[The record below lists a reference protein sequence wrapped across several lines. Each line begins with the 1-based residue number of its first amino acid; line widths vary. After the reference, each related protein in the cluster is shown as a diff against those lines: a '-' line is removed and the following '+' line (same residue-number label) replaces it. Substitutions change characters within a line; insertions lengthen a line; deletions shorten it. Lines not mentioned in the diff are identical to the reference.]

1 MRKDA
6 ELARR
11 AERQY
16 GIFSLRD
23 VTELRFTEAERR
35 ERLESGRWQPVHDN
49 AYRVAG
55 APRLWKGDLLA
66 ACWAGGFRAAAS
78 HRSALALMNLP
89 GGRRNVPEIVTP
101 RWRRAR
107 HDGVVVHETTVLSAD
122 DVTGVD
128 GIPVTTP
135 ARTLVDAAA
144 VLHPSTLDI
153 AVDEALRRDL
163 VTFDALWTRVAE
175 LGGRGRAGTAHLRAF
190 LAARHPDADL
200 SESVR
205 ETLLV
210 DALVAANLPRPVL
223 QQEIRDRSG
232 TFVARVDAAYPHARV
247 ALEYD
252 SYLHHGGRA
261 KHARDLER
269 RNRMAALGWHVI
281 SVTGP
286 ALRAGAADACRAV
299 RALLQGAA

>member
-1 MRKDA
+1 MA
-6 ELARR
+6 VAFGGPS
-11 AERQY
+11 AAQAA
-16 GIFSLRD
+16 
-23 VTELRFTEAERR
+23 T
-35 ERLESGRWQPVHDN
+35 PVHH
-49 AYRVAG
+49 AR
-55 APRLWKGDLLA
+55 
-66 ACWAGGFRAAAS
+66 
-78 HRSALALMNLP
+78 
-89 GGRRNVPEIVTP
+89 GRNYVPEIVTP

-247 ALEYD
+247 ALSTTATCTTAD
-252 SYLHHGGRA
+252 
-261 KHARDLER
+261 ARS
-269 RNRMAALGWHVI
+269 MPVI
-281 SVTGP
+281 SRVATAWRP
-286 ALRAGAADACRAV
+286 SAGTSSP
-299 RALLQGAA
+299 